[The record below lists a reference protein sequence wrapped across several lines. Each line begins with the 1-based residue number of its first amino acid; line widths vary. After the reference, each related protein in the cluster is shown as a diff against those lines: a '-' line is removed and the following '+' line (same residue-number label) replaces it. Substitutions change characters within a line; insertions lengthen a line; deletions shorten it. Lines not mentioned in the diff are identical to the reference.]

1 MKNKRKLKF
10 IALSL
15 VTMFAL
21 SSCTTQS
28 NNSGGTQEPAK
39 TEDSSSGNSGGN
51 ETTKPEAS
59 SGKVEVIRVWSDN
72 AHEKELR
79 LSQIEKFNQTTGK
92 EKGIEIEYTVHGS
105 NWEDVIRMAAQ
116 SDDAPDLFRPN
127 GTILKDFVDAGYLV
141 PISDL
146 PGSEEFLS
154 RYDGQLSVNQHVF
167 DGETYTLPYNLTTY
181 KFVINR
187 DLFDKN
193 DIADAPKT
201 WDDVREYA
209 KIITENGDGV
219 EYGYSLGL
227 QSNWIATSYVL
238 RHAGQN
244 VGHIGFDNDA
254 LQFNF
259 SAMLPEIEAIKG
271 MVADGSVLPGSSGL
285 DADAMR
291 AQFSEGRVGML
302 PAVSFDVGVYN
313 EQFPAK
319 CNWEV
324 VDIPTF
330 GGDRPYKEFSDA
342 TSLLGVGK
350 AALDNDEKAAKV
362 LEVLKF
368 FYSDECMAEMYENSL
383 YIPFRQE
390 AINMATKEPAQK
402 GFAQFADVPDKVLM
416 LPIPD
421 TFVTVEGQNYR
432 DTVLG
437 LFVEGSTAD
446 ATEVMRDLDQRYND
460 ALAAQVDSAIVDS
473 FKTPAGRDIKP
484 AN

>member
-1 MKNKRKLKF
+1 MSNYKL
-10 IALSL
+10 IRSVLLSCLSAAL
-15 VTMFAL
+15 VFTG
-21 SSCTTQS
+21 CS
-28 NNSGGTQEPAK
+28 NSQTGNTATSAEQGQNAGGTSENV
-39 TEDSSSGNSGGN
+39 EM
-51 ETTKPEAS
+51 ET
-59 SGKVEVIRVWSDN
+59 IRVWSDN
-72 AHEKELR
+72 GHEKELR
-79 LSQIEKFNQTTGK
+79 LEQIDRFNATIGK
-92 EKGIEIEYTVHGS
+92 EKGINIEYTVHGS
-105 NWEDVIRMAAQ
+105 NWEDIIRMAAQ

-127 GTILKDFVDAGYLV
+127 GTILKDFVDAGYLI
-141 PISDL
+141 PIGEL
-146 PGSEEFLS
+146 AGSEEFIA
-154 RYDGQLSVNQHVF
+154 RYDGQLSVNQHIFNDKV
-167 DGETYTLPYNLTTY
+167 YTLPYNLTTY

-193 DIADAPKT
+193 GITEAPKT
-201 WDDVREYA
+201 WAEVREYA
-209 KIITENGDGV
+209 KIITDNGGGT
-219 EYGYSLGL
+219 EFGYSLGL

-244 VGHIGFDNDA
+244 VGNIGFDNDT

-259 SAMLPEIEAIKG
+259 AAMLPQIEEIMG

-291 AQFSEGRVGML
+291 AQFAEGRVGIL

-330 GGDRPYKEFSDA
+330 EAGGRQYKEFSDA

-350 AALDNDEKAAKV
+350 SSLDSPQKAAKV

-390 AINMATKEPAQK
+390 AKDMAVNEPEQV
-402 GFAQFADVPDKVLM
+402 GFAEFADVPDRVLM
-416 LPIPD
+416 LPMPD
-421 TFVTVEGQNYR
+421 TFVTVEGQNFR

-437 LFVEGSTAD
+437 LFIENPSGNAAD
-446 ATEVMRDLDQRYND
+446 VLADLDKRYND
-460 ALAAQVDSAIVDS
+460 ALASQVDNDILET
-473 FKTPAGRDIKP
+473 FRTPEGRDVK
-484 AN
+484 AAK